1 MTEFYS
7 GTPERLIPVLN
18 AKGLTTS
25 FDSKTGVVYAK
36 GYYNL
41 TNIVLAANDAGANI
55 ARVVT
60 KETDLETYFV
70 KLVGGESNA

>member
-1 MTEFYS
+1 M
-7 GTPERLIPVLN
+7 LN
-18 AKGLTTS
+18 AKGLATT
-25 FDSKTGVVYAK
+25 FDPSTGVVYAK

-41 TNIVLAANDAGANI
+41 TNIVLAANEAGVNI

>member
-1 MTEFYS
+1 M
-7 GTPERLIPVLN
+7 LN
-18 AKGLTTS
+18 AKGLTAT

-41 TNIVLAANDAGANI
+41 NNVVLAANEAGVNI

-70 KLVGGESNA
+70 KLVGGESYA